1 MSKEHREPA
10 CAIVIGFTSHRKG
23 NAMEAEEE
31 TTDEKLDDMRSEE
44 GMDETPNGNTAEEPE
59 RSADGESEE
68 GDSEEDESINSNAGD
83 EPIDSDAGRSSV
95 RGLSAIRD
103 RVTEWLKVGNRSIS
117 VIASTSAVL
126 MFALAIC
133 ISMNISQGE
142 RLNIA
147 NAGMSELSEE
157 TSALEERNETLKDGN
172 KQLRDRIAEL
182 NGKAGDLEAE
192 LNNYKDQQATIDDMS
207 KKLEEVHSS
216 YDKLL
221 EERDGLQG
229 QLDAKRLAEEQ
240 AARAQAEAIQQQQ
253 SSGGYGGTVYWVSG
267 GSVYHLSP
275 NCVTLK
281 RSNGIMSGPK
291 SSCPRTRCCSVCG

>member
-1 MSKEHREPA
+1 MSKENREPA
-10 CAIVIGFTSHRKG
+10 CAIVIGFTSRRKG

-44 GMDETPNGNTAEEPE
+44 EMDETPNGNTAEEPE

-68 GDSEEDESINSNAGD
+68 GDSEEDESIDSNAGD
-83 EPIDSDAGRSSV
+83 ESIDSDVGRSSA

-103 RVTEWLKVGNRSIS
+103 RAAEWLKVGNRSIS

-142 RLNIA
+142 RLNIV

-157 TSALEERNETLKDGN
+157 ASALEGRNETLKDGN

-207 KKLEEVHSS
+207 KKLEEMHSS

-281 RSNGIMSGPK
+281 RSNGIMGGPK